1 MSRKGKSILFASGVL
16 VYVIGLALLTLVNS
30 RADNWAGAVSPLLI
44 LGGLATIFVSLLLR
58 ADDDSCDGDES
69 GQEAPDGD
77 EQPKSAA
84 SES

>member
-1 MSRKGKSILFASGVL
+1 MSRKGKNVLFATGLL
-16 VYVIGLALLTLVNS
+16 VYVLGLALLILVNS

-58 ADDDSCDGDES
+58 PDDVPSEETG
-69 GQEAPDGD
+69 GQGPARGEDRHPGSAP
-77 EQPKSAA
+77 